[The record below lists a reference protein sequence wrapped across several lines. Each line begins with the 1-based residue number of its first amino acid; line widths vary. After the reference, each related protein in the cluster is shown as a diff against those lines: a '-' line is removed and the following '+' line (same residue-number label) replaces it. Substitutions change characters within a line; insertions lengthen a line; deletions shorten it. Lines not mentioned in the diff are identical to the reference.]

1 MVNVGK
7 YTIHGC
13 YGLGCFFCGWFF
25 VFANVLSAVII
36 YSLRN
41 EMTKKGTQHG
51 LSLHQTVWSICS
63 STFVSG
69 IARILVHSRKIMYS
83 MYSFLGRGTF
93 LTFFVCCCSVAMFF
107 PPKESLIFS
116 FWDVQK
122 YQYPKNYGIS
132 KLVAWRS
139 KNNPSEFHILTP
151 CTPWKINGI
160 NCCKPENKRKII
172 WTKPSFPCR
181 FELLIFLFFL
191 STDWLVH
198 QVYIDTW
205 MKFDYRSALPELVG
219 GHGGYQLTWWLLRLF
234 IYLRLGG
241 GFRWICGPPA
251 WNTLKK

>member
-1 MVNVGK
+1 
-7 YTIHGC
+7 
-13 YGLGCFFCGWFF
+13 
-25 VFANVLSAVII
+25 
-36 YSLRN
+36 
-41 EMTKKGTQHG
+41 MTKKGSQHG

-63 STFVSG
+63 STFVSAG
-69 IARILVHSRKIMYS
+69 DCQNPGSQSENNVFNVFVSRKGNLLS
-83 MYSFLGRGTF
+83 LNLLCLLLQRCHVFSSKREPDLLVLGCTKI
-93 LTFFVCCCSVAMFF
+93 
-107 PPKESLIFS
+107 P
-116 FWDVQK
+116 
-122 YQYPKNYGIS
+122 YPKNYGIS